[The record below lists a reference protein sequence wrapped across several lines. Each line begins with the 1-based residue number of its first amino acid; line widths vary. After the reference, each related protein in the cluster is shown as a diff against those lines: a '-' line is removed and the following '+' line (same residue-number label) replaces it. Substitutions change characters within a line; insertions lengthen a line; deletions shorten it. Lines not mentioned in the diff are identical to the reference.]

1 MSDDQGASGGPQR
14 PSDGHHGGSVEQ
26 TLAGNAELEVMA
38 VVREAWARTDG
49 IKGIVVV
56 GLLLIYAAVLLATL
70 LLGNIFGFEDQS
82 LVASTISQLVL
93 MVIVYPFMA
102 GVFMLG
108 LRHSVG
114 LQVSF
119 QEQFTYYNYLLPIVA
134 VGLLQSVVTSLGF
147 LLLILPG
154 IYLTIALCL
163 AVPLKAERDLPITD
177 CLVTSLRLVNSKFV
191 EVALLT
197 LVALTLMV
205 LGVISLVGWIW
216 TLPWTLMIFAII
228 YRQLAGF
235 QAAGGPSR
243 SVAF

>member
-1 MSDDQGASGGPQR
+1 MSDEQGSSGGPQR
-14 PSDGHHGGSVEQ
+14 PSDVCHGGSIEQ
-26 TLAGNAELEVMA
+26 TLAGNAELDVLA

-56 GLLLIYAAVLLATL
+56 GMLLIYAAVVLATL
-70 LLGNIFGFEDQS
+70 LLGSIFGFEDQT
-82 LVASTISQLVL
+82 LVASTVSQLVL

-114 LQVSF
+114 LKVSF
-119 QEQFTYYNYLLPIVA
+119 QEQFAYYNHLLPIVA

-154 IYLTIALCL
+154 IYLMIALCL

-177 CLVTSLRLVNSKFV
+177 CLLISLRLVNRKFV

-197 LVALTLMV
+197 LVALALMV
-205 LGVISLVGWIW
+205 LGVVSIVGWIW

-228 YRQLAGF
+228 YRQLAGY
-235 QAAGGPSR
+235 QAAGARR